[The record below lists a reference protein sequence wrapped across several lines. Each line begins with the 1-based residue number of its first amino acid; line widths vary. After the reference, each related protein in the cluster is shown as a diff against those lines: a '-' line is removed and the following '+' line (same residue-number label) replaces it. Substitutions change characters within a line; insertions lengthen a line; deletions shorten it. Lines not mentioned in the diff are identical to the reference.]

1 MILGNLNFS
10 IYIYFS
16 NSCRMKIYFMEI
28 AFKWIF
34 MDFLY
39 SIPFVKFIML
49 YLDAESKN
57 KTSFIHL
64 NSIVHN
70 QYYSKMYLWS
80 ITCFIF
86 SIHFSLSSPHY
97 ITLHL
102 KKFKSNLV
110 FLTGNGVEVILSHA
124 YTFHFYTFNAG
135 RKSFNIIPRMRHCV
149 QYWFILLNTKMI

>member
-1 MILGNLNFS
+1 
-10 IYIYFS
+10 
-16 NSCRMKIYFMEI
+16 MK
-28 AFKWIF
+28 
-34 MDFLY
+34 FLY

-49 YLDAESKN
+49 YLDSESKN

-70 QYYSKMYLWS
+70 QYYSKMYLRS